1 MTDRQQLLLKFI
13 IKEYIK
19 NAEPIGSDFVV
30 KKGKFD
36 LSPATVRNEMMELEK
51 QGYISQPH
59 TSAGRI
65 PTEKGYKFYIKN
77 YLDLDSD
84 KVADKKIKQLE
95 NVNKQKSEDETAYI
109 KNLAKNLA
117 DISSGAVLIGFGP
130 NNVYYTGLT
139 NLFSQPEFQNLEL
152 VQNISAVM
160 DHLDE
165 VMDIVFEKIGN
176 EAEIMIGN
184 GNPFGD
190 DCGAVVTKYNSSGVD
205 SGFLGIIGPMRMDYS
220 NNLNLIKYAQKL
232 LEDIRE

>member
-1 MTDRQQLLLKFI
+1 MTNRQQLLLKFI

-19 NAEPIGSDFVV
+19 NADPIGSDFVV
-30 KKGKFD
+30 KKGKFA

-65 PTEKGYKFYIKN
+65 PTEKGYKFYIQN
-77 YLDLDSD
+77 YLDSDQD
-84 KVADKKIKQLE
+84 KVVGKGLKKLE
-95 NVNKQKSEDETAYI
+95 NTTREKNEDETAYI

-117 DISSGAVLIGFGP
+117 EISSGAVMIGFGP

-139 NLFSQPEFQNLEL
+139 NLFSQPEFQDLDL
-152 VQNISAVM
+152 VHNISSVM

-165 VMDIVFEKIGN
+165 VIDAVFEKIGD

-190 DCGAVVTKYNSSGVD
+190 DCGAVITKYGSLGTNSGI
-205 SGFLGIIGPMRMDYS
+205 LGIIGPMRMDYG
-220 NNLNLIKYAQKL
+220 NNLNLIRYAQKL
-232 LEDIRE
+232 LEELK